1 MTDNRLIAADALF
14 MVVYIGLAATF
25 VGVLAAAGLLH
36 ALGYELT
43 TLHAA
48 AAAGGPVGLFVLP
61 VMPKAY
67 RTLLGQPFNWRANT
81 VLGGIIEN

>member
-1 MTDNRLIAADALF
+1 
-14 MVVYIGLAATF
+14 
-25 VGVLAAAGLLH
+25 
-36 ALGYELT
+36 LT

-48 AAAGGPVGLFVLP
+48 AAAGGLVGLFVLP
-61 VMPKAY
+61 VMPKVY

>member
-14 MVVYIGLAATF
+14 MVVYIGLAAAF

-48 AAAGGPVGLFVLP
+48 AAGLVGLFVLP
-61 VMPKAY
+61 VMPKVY